1 MLAALSIFC
10 AVAAYELHWFL
21 GSPGG
26 LPAIA
31 ALVASYLLPASIALG
46 GSADARDQRY
56 RAPYDFDSLVFFL
69 WPVLAPIYLFQTRGW
84 RGIGILGLFVV
95 VFFGSI
101 LFAMLMGYPASVEP

>member
-10 AVAAYELHWFL
+10 AVAAYELHRFL

-46 GSADARDQRY
+46 VSADARYQRY
-56 RAPYDFDSLVFFL
+56 RAPYDFESLVFFL
-69 WPVLAPIYLFQTRGW
+69 WPVLAPICLFQTRGW

-95 VFFGSI
+95 VFFRKYFVRDAYGLPGI
-101 LFAMLMGYPASVEP
+101 G

>member
-1 MLAALSIFC
+1 MLAALSIFF
-10 AVAAYELHWFL
+10 AVAAYELHRFL

-31 ALVASYLLPASIALG
+31 ALAASYLLPASIALWV
-46 GSADARDQRY
+46 SADARERRY
-56 RAPYDFDSLVFFL
+56 RTPYDFDSLIFFL
-69 WPVLAPIYLFQTRGW
+69 WPVLAPIYLFHTRGW

-101 LFAMLMGYPASVEP
+101 LFAMLMGYPASVQP